1 MRKSEIATVFLSAIL
16 FTGALTAA
24 IPSFIEDTEAQSDNR
39 DKKDYERDYDI
50 YEKRGDIYY
59 KDESYGYDPQYK
71 KKDNNGYGYDQEN
84 KMKISKYDYDNY
96 DKEHKVYVPKSYEN
110 NKYPVK
116 ERVHSYDVDY
126 SKDGQISKKSINN
139 DNLSEPLLGGIA
151 KKQQTNDNISES
163 QQGKSQKQQTN
174 DNVDVQGL
182 ILPLPFN

>member
-24 IPSFIEDTEAQSDNR
+24 IPSFIGDTEAQSDNR

-59 KDESYGYDPQYK
+59 KDESYGYDQQYK

-96 DKEHKVYVPKSYEN
+96 DKEHKGYVPKSYEN

-116 ERVHSYDVDY
+116 ERVHSYDADY
-126 SKDGQISKKSINN
+126 SKDGQISKTSINN

-163 QQGKSQKQQTN
+163 QQGKSQKQQIN
-174 DNVDVQGL
+174 DNVDIQGL